1 MRGQYC
7 AVALM
12 DARSIAATAANQGVI
27 TAATDLDYQI
37 PDLKYCFDG
46 TVYKKRVYYGYGKAD
61 ASVRLVTGPNIVD
74 WPPMDELHDNILMR
88 FSAVIH
94 DPVTTTDELIPSGD
108 TASYRSNPIRLAEYA
123 LCRRVPG
130 YAGYCRSIQVVE
142 EERKQ
147 GKMPEELV
155 RVMDRF
161 GIDEDMI
168 AGTGYGSC
176 LFANKPGTVRP
187 ESKRP
192 HVRRF
197 LEELP
202 ISVSSMQQRD
212 TAVIVLIGALFL
224 LLWMEGKNLTVYR
237 GLYIY

>member
-1 MRGQYC
+1 
-7 AVALM
+7 
-12 DARSIAATAANQGVI
+12 
-27 TAATDLDYQI
+27 
-37 PDLKYCFDG
+37 
-46 TVYKKRVYYGYGKAD
+46 
-61 ASVRLVTGPNIVD
+61 
-74 WPPMDELHDNILMR
+74 MDELHDNILMR

-130 YAGYCRSIQVVE
+130 YAGYCRSIQAVE

-155 RVMDRF
+155 RVMNRF

-176 LFANKPGTVRP
+176 LFANKLGTVCHRASGLLS
-187 ESKRP
+187 EGSWRNCQ
-192 HVRRF
+192 
-197 LEELP
+197 
-202 ISVSSMQQRD
+202 S
-212 TAVIVLIGALFL
+212 LFRVCNK
-224 LLWMEGKNLTVYR
+224 E
-237 GLYIY
+237 IPQ